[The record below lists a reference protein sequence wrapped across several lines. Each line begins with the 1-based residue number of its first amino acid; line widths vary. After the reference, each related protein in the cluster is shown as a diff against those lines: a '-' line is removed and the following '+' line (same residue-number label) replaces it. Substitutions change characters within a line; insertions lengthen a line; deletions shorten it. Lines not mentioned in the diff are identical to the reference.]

1 MNEEKIHFL
10 KHEYISELK
19 KIPSQTKPNWG
30 KMTFQQMLEH
40 MSDFLRIASGKT
52 VYTDVITPEE
62 RLPRMREFIMSDKP
76 FRENT
81 LNPMLSEIPAPVINE
96 SVEIALDELQEELNY
111 FFDVFE
117 KNNLKVT
124 RNPIFGDLNYEENVS
139 LVYKHAVHHL
149 RQFSEANR

>member
-1 MNEEKIHFL
+1 FL

-19 KIPSQTKPNWG
+19 NIPSQTKPNWG

-124 RNPIFGDLNYEENVS
+124 RNPIFGDLNYEENVA